1 MFRITGFNGLG
12 EDVVKAD
19 DVKVDY
25 TNALY
30 LYLIGTSI
38 GVKNPGSPE
47 TFGWLNNGGSG
58 LRGSRTLK
66 GSA

>member
-1 MFRITGFNGLG
+1 MLRITGFNGLG

-38 GVKNPGSPE
+38 GVKK
-47 TFGWLNNGGSG
+47 
-58 LRGSRTLK
+58 SRE
-66 GSA
+66 S